1 MRRGRGYSSE
11 GWETG
16 AQKSLSFEYF
26 NHTNSSDLFRG
37 QAGDFIKKN
46 LMNSSSD
53 KEEYLKELNRTIF
66 DVTQLME
73 EMGYAQMLDKN
84 LW

>member
-1 MRRGRGYSSE
+1 M
-11 GWETG
+11 
-16 AQKSLSFEYF
+16 
-26 NHTNSSDLFRG
+26 FRG

-66 DVTQLME
+66 NVTQLME
-73 EMGYAQMLDKN
+73 EMGYAQMLVNKD
-84 LW
+84 